1 MWAAESGL
9 SASFADIEAFAEKCR
24 FRDCTH
30 TTEPGC
36 AVRKAIE
43 NGELSEERLLSY
55 KKLEAENS
63 YSEDSQSYLAAKE
76 EKFKRIS
83 KVNKSNRKR

>member
-1 MWAAESGL
+1 MNIKGIL
-9 SASFADIEAFAEKCR
+9 SAAFPCR
-24 FRDCTH
+24 KRDST
-30 TTEPGC
+30 GC